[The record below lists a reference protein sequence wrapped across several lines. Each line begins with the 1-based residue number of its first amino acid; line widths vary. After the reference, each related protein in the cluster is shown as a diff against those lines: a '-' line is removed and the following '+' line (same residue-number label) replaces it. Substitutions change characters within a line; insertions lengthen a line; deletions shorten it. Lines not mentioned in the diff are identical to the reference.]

1 MEGVDA
7 TSRQR
12 LSSAILLLV
21 GGGYLWYGLRYP
33 MESLENPGPGVFP
46 FAVGLLLVILS
57 AWQLILTGG
66 PLRRGANA
74 GTATRDACGCPPD
87 ASNPAH
93 AWHAPWC
100 MVGVLVL
107 YLLVVRWIGFLACT
121 FVLVIVCS
129 KLMGTRGWVRAVSLA
144 GGVIV
149 ACYFLFSLWLKVPL
163 PTGYLM

>member
-1 MEGVDA
+1 MEDA
-7 TSRQR
+7 KAQSRQR

-21 GGGYLWYGLRYP
+21 GGGYFWYGLRYP

-46 FAVGLLLVILS
+46 FAVGLLLVMLS
-57 AWQLILTGG
+57 AWQLILAGR
-66 PLRRGANA
+66 PLRRAANT
-74 GTATRDACGCPPD
+74 GTTSREACGCFPN
-87 ASNPAH
+87 ASNQAH
-93 AWHAPWC
+93 AWHTPWC

-121 FVLVIVCS
+121 FALVIVCA

>member
-1 MEGVDA
+1 MEGMEA
-7 TSRQR
+7 KSREC

-21 GGGYLWYGLRYP
+21 GCGYLWYGLRYP

-46 FAVGLLLVILS
+46 LAVGLLLVILS
-57 AWQLILTGG
+57 AWQLLSAGR
-66 PLRRGANA
+66 PLRRAAKA
-74 GTATRDACGCPPD
+74 GTETRDSCGCPADSSHPV
-87 ASNPAH
+87 H
-93 AWHAPWC
+93 AWHVPWC

-121 FVLVIVCS
+121 FALVIVCS
-129 KLMGTRGWVRAVSLA
+129 KLMGTRGWVRSVSLA

-149 ACYFLFSLWLKVPL
+149 TCYFLFSLWLKVPL